1 MCMCECVYF
10 APKPPKSFCS
20 GELAVVKAYLPI
32 WMLCFLHHPA
42 GLACLCKS
50 LETYSPLQ
58 LGGLFYF
65 SCICLSKQ
73 TYTGKSHSSLVG
85 LEATSTMESS
95 FNHASPELIREAS
108 APSNLAFSIL
118 ISTLIFNYLLLCVIS
133 NGFAM
138 PETLQINELL
148 NWSLCN

>member
-1 MCMCECVYF
+1 MSVY
-10 APKPPKSFCS
+10 CS
-20 GELAVVKAYLPI
+20 QTSKIFLFKRACCCQGPSARMDAVLSSSPSR
-32 WMLCFLHHPA
+32 L
-42 GLACLCKS
+42 GCLCRS

-58 LGGLFYF
+58 PGGLFYF
-65 SCICLSKQ
+65 SCIRLCKK
-73 TYTGKSHSSLVG
+73 TYTGKSRSSLVG
-85 LEATSTMESS
+85 LEATPTTESS
-95 FNHASPELIREAS
+95 FNHASPELIRDAS

-148 NWSLCN
+148 NWSLRN